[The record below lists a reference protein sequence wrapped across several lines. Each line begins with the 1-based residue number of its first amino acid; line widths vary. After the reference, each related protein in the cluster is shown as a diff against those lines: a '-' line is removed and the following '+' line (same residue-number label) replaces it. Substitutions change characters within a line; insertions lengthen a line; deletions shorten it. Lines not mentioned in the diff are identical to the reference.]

1 MWFCTVGVLRFS
13 QKNAKNNQKEFA
25 IFYKICA
32 KALAKAESLCYN
44 QTVIC

>member
-1 MWFCTVGVLRFS
+1 MWFCTARFLRFS

-25 IFYKICA
+25 IFYKNRA